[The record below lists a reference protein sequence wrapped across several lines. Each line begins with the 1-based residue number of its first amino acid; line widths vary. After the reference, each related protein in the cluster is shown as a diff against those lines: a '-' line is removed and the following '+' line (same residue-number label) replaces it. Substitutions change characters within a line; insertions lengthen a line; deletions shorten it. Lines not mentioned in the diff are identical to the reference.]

1 MKKECDAGNVMIK
14 MKKST
19 RRDEVFSRGAIQIT
33 ESGEW
38 ILFRLLC
45 EERLP
50 QASPFV
56 SKGEVGRRMSSRWG

>member
-38 ILFRLLC
+38 ILFRLSFPVFNTNFQLFNIHIK
-45 EERLP
+45 L
-50 QASPFV
+50 
-56 SKGEVGRRMSSRWG
+56 